1 MDESQ
6 QNTLR
11 ERSHPHTQ
19 KNYTLYDSIYMK
31 FWQKQKCSKRK
42 QMVGARSRG
51 SGRGLTPE
59 GQWRSLGG
67 GDEIVLYLDW
77 DAGYTTVDICQAL
90 LNCTF
95 KITPQYSKH

>member
-19 KNYTLYDSIYMK
+19 KNYTLYDSIYMM

-67 GDEIVLYLDW
+67 VMKLFYILIGMLVTQLW
-77 DAGYTTVDICQAL
+77 
-90 LNCTF
+90 TF
-95 KITPQYSKH
+95 VKPC

>member
-19 KNYTLYDSIYMK
+19 KNYTLYDSIYMM

-42 QMVGARSRG
+42 QMVGWQKPRVWKRIDSRG
-51 SGRGLTPE
+51 AVEES
-59 GQWRSLGG
+59 WG

-77 DAGYTTVDICQAL
+77 DAGYTTVEICQAL